1 MQFNIKGVFTM
12 KISRIIVLLIAV
24 CLLIVVALPLI
35 SSKMQSYYKAQL
47 DDTNTPEETQ
57 SILNKKAFWSDL
69 GEGHVAFCVC
79 LIFVGLSLIII
90 LCYHIKKRS
99 NNTILKQTND
109 SNESSEDIREYNM
122 KNIKDVANQL
132 KPFFLANG
140 FFRKGNAFMKIEN
153 CFIFFICFHHGYALT
168 PEFYVI
174 PLYYP
179 YSMKTVPFGSEFSEY
194 KKLQVKFD
202 DYIQVDERY
211 IAYMVNKDEK
221 SMDFDKWIHDVEK
234 FCEKQIFPLM
244 SRVSSINKM
253 KSFLDMGFYTA
264 RGEWSNMTLVDYHTL
279 KAYTQFVMGE
289 YDAMQSTIQE
299 GIRAIDDWRASD
311 SSQDQWKHTLQ
322 ILNENKNLSE
332 QEKMEWLN
340 DIVSNTL
347 KIWLGKNWETV
358 IKNRLALPID
368 FTNC

>member
-1 MQFNIKGVFTM
+1 MQINIKGVFVM

-47 DDTNTPEETQ
+47 DDTNTPEKTQ
-57 SILNKKAFWSDL
+57 NILNKKAFWADL

-79 LIFVGLSLIII
+79 LICVGLSSIII

-99 NNTILKQTND
+99 NNTILKQTNEINE
-109 SNESSEDIREYNM
+109 SGESSEDIREYNM

-140 FFRKGNAFMKIEN
+140 FFRKGNNFIKIEN
-153 CFIFFICFHHGYALT
+153 CFIFLICFHHGCALT

-179 YSMKTVPFGSEFSEY
+179 YSMKTIPFGSNFCDY
-194 KKLQVKFD
+194 KKQQVKFV
-202 DYIQVDERY
+202 DYYQVDDR
-211 IAYMVNKDEK
+211 ALPYMVTGNPK
-221 SMDFDKWIHDVEK
+221 SMDFDKWIHDIEK
-234 FCEKQIFPLM
+234 FCENHIFPLV
-244 SRVSSINKM
+244 SRVSSLHQM
-253 KSFLDMGFYTA
+253 RAFLNRGFFSVSS
-264 RGEWSNMTLVDYHTL
+264 EWSNMTLVNYHTL

-289 YDAMQSTIQE
+289 YDAMQLTIQE

-311 SSQDQWKHTLQ
+311 SIQAQWKHTLQ

-332 QEKMEWLN
+332 QEKME
-340 DIVSNTL
+340 
-347 KIWLGKNWETV
+347 
-358 IKNRLALPID
+358 
-368 FTNC
+368 

>member
-1 MQFNIKGVFTM
+1 M

-140 FFRKGNAFMKIEN
+140 FFRKGNNFIKIEN
-153 CFIFFICFHHGYALT
+153 CFIFLICFHHGCALT

-179 YSMKTVPFGSEFSEY
+179 YSMKTIPFGSNFCDY
-194 KKLQVKFD
+194 KKQQVKFV
-202 DYIQVDERY
+202 DYYQVDDR
-211 IAYMVNKDEK
+211 ALPYMVTGNPK
-221 SMDFDKWIHDVEK
+221 SMDFDKWIHDIEK
-234 FCEKQIFPLM
+234 FCENHIFPLV
-244 SRVSSINKM
+244 SRVSSLHQM
-253 KSFLDMGFYTA
+253 RAFLNRGFFSVSS
-264 RGEWSNMTLVDYHTL
+264 EWSNMTLVNYHTL

-289 YDAMQSTIQE
+289 YDAMQLTIQE

-311 SSQDQWKHTLQ
+311 SIQAQWKHTLQ

-358 IKNRLALPID
+358 IKNRLALPFD